1 MKSMGTKKQSIET
14 NEEATDQW
22 KDIWWKQNILN

>member
-22 KDIWWKQNILN
+22 KEIWCESKTK